1 MLKFPGTAKPLA
13 LAAALVLLGHGAANA
28 QTAPSPS
35 PGTEDAK
42 STKAESATS
51 NDGLALDRVVITGTS
66 MRATKMATSSSIST
80 LGVEQITQSGAASA
94 AEVLRSIPG
103 VRSESSGGESNAN
116 LTIRGLPISAGGARY
131 VQWQEDG
138 LPILQIGD
146 MNFATADSWIRVDN
160 MLDRLEV
167 VRGGAASTLATNSP
181 GGIINFISKTGAD
194 KGGVASVTLGLGDY
208 DQKRYEFGYGGA
220 LGQSTRFYLGG
231 HYRNGEGARNGG
243 VKVEEGGQIRG
254 NITQQLDNGYVRFN
268 FKVLDDHAPTLLPV
282 PVRFGS
288 NGVISTIAGIDPRR
302 ASFYSPYLGSD
313 LTLTGANTK
322 VASSINDGLSAK
334 TSSVGAEAEF
344 NLGQG
349 WTLQERFRT
358 SRNTGRFIGIFPGDD
373 VATAAAGTKYATGPK
388 AGQAY
393 TGNAFTA
400 VIFNTSF
407 DNLALTSNDL
417 KLSKSF
423 KTDGGKLN
431 LLGGLYT
438 SDQKVAMTWNFNQ
451 YYLEATGNQP
461 ALLSSAI
468 NGTPGFGG
476 CCMNLID
483 ANYAITA
490 PYAQIGYETGA
501 LNLDASVRHDRQKA
515 SGFYKQTLPGFG
527 GISAG
532 TAYDLVNSRSINYKV
547 DHTSYSLGANLQLN
561 KDMALFGRLS
571 NGVSFNGDR
580 IAFFSPAA
588 QVNGQASV
596 IPINEVKQVEG
607 GLKWRSGAL
616 SSFATLFWAKTDE
629 SNVDVTTSPIKVTSS
644 TYDAKGLELEV
655 AWRAGGFKL
664 SGGLTYTDAEIS
676 KSSSAAIVGKTPR
689 RQAKIVY
696 QLSPSYSIGPF
707 SIGASLI
714 GTSASRDDGPSGPL
728 TIALPAYQVLNAY
741 AGYQLAE
748 RATLTLSVNN
758 LLDKIGYTESNDG
771 RGAARSINGRAIK
784 ATLGY
789 EF

>member
-13 LAAALVLLGHGAANA
+13 LAAALFMLGHGAVQA
-28 QTAPSPS
+28 QAAAS
-35 PGTEDAK
+35 PGAEDAK
-42 STKAESATS
+42 STKAETATS
-51 NDGLALDRVVITGTS
+51 SDGLALDRVVITGTS
-66 MRATKMATSSSIST
+66 LRSTKMATSSSIST

-160 MLDRLEV
+160 VLDRLEV

-181 GGIINFISKTGAD
+181 GGIINFISKTGTD
-194 KGGVASVTLGLGDY
+194 KGGIASVTLGLGDY

-220 LGQSTRFYLGG
+220 LGEKTRFYVGG
-231 HYRNGEGARNGG
+231 HYRSGEGARNGG
-243 VKVEEGGQIRG
+243 VKIEEGGQIRG
-254 NITQQLDNGYVRFN
+254 NITQQLDSGYIRFN

-282 PVRFGS
+282 PVRFGT
-288 NGVISTIAGIDPRR
+288 NGVISSIAGIDPRR

-322 VASSINDGLSAK
+322 VASNINDGLTAK
-334 TSSVGAEAEF
+334 TTSVGVEAEF
-344 NLGQG
+344 NLGAG

-373 VATAAAGTKYATGPK
+373 VAAAAAGTRYASGPK

-393 TGNAFTA
+393 SGNAFTA
-400 VIFNTSF
+400 VVFNTSF
-407 DNLALTSNDL
+407 DNLALTVNDL

-423 KTDGGKLN
+423 KLDGGKLN
-431 LLGGLYT
+431 VLGGLYS

-451 YYLEATGNQP
+451 YLLEANGNQP
-461 ALLSSAI
+461 ALLTSTV

-490 PYAQIGYETGA
+490 PYAQIGFEAGP
-501 LNLDASVRHDRQKA
+501 LNLDASIRRDQQKA
-515 SGFYKQTLPGFG
+515 TGFYKQTLPDFG
-527 GISAG
+527 GVAAG
-532 TAYDLVNSRSINYKV
+532 TAYNLVNSRAINYKV

-588 QVNGQASV
+588 QVNGSASV

-607 GLKWRSGAL
+607 GVKWRSGAL
-616 SSFATLFWAKTDE
+616 STFATLFMAKTSE
-629 SNVDVTTSPIKVTSS
+629 SNVDVTTNPIKVTSS
-644 TYDAKGLELEV
+644 TYDAKGLELEA
-655 AWRAGGFKL
+655 AWRAGGFRL
-664 SGGLTYTDAEIS
+664 AGGFTYTDAEIS
-676 KSSSAAIVGKTPR
+676 KSSNASIVGKTPR

-696 QLSPSYSIGPF
+696 QLSPSYSMGPF

-714 GTSASRDDGPSGPL
+714 GTSASRDDGPNGALS
-728 TIALPAYQVLNAY
+728 IQLPAYQVLNAY